1 MLVEIRD
8 SLRRLES
15 RVVVVENAVE
25 AGGTFVLDPID
36 ISSRGESEEKEEKK
50 KKREIEETL
59 SVNLRSLE
67 DRVEKSSNSLIN

>member
-25 AGGTFVLDPID
+25 AGETFVLDPID
-36 ISSRGESEEKEEKK
+36 ISSEGELEEKEEKK